1 MTLHNIRCKPD
12 RDMTILECCKE
23 EVSESDHC
31 VQRSSRR
38 GPVAVR
44 CSGDNQII
52 RNVSISL
59 ITDETPTS
67 GSTLNLT
74 HYYSVLVIWQT
85 HHHHHDDRLRTTAA
99 MLRSFEVRCFNN
111 MHSIKILLSP
121 SNTTFMSQIG
131 GLLRSSY
138 HYTCCVSAIY
148 DSYTAQGVCNR
159 AETPHESQLLTT
171 VTEIFSTEAETLHLN
186 TTKESITQGE
196 ITKMLTS
203 KDLSARAKTVD
214 LFTSTEI
221 VSACIGTS
229 KFMNVVVLVTLGAV
243 AAIFAILSALFCVAL
258 IIYQRSRKG
267 THNVTMTPMR

>member
-1 MTLHNIRCKPD
+1 MNIRCELD

-23 EVSESDHC
+23 KVSESDRC

-44 CSGDNQII
+44 CSRDNQII

-74 HYYSVLVIWQT
+74 HYYSVLVIWQIY
-85 HHHHHDDRLRTTAA
+85 HHHDDDRLRTTAV
-99 MLRSFEVRCFNN
+99 LRSFDVRCFNDV
-111 MHSIKILLSP
+111 HSIKISL
-121 SNTTFMSQIG
+121 SNTTFMTQIG

-138 HYTCCVSAIY
+138 HYTCCVSAVY
-148 DSYTAQGVCNR
+148 DSYTAQGVCTR
-159 AETPHESQLLTT
+159 AETHQLLTT

-186 TTKESITQGE
+186 TTKESATQGE
-196 ITKMLTS
+196 ITKILTS
-203 KDLSARAKTVD
+203 EDLRARAKTID

-221 VSACIGTS
+221 VNACIGTS
-229 KFMNVVVLVTLGAV
+229 KSMNVVVLGTLGAI
-243 AAIFAILSALFCVAL
+243 AAIFAILSTLLCVAL
-258 IIYQRSRKG
+258 VIYQRSRKG
-267 THNVTMTPMR
+267 THNVVMAPMR